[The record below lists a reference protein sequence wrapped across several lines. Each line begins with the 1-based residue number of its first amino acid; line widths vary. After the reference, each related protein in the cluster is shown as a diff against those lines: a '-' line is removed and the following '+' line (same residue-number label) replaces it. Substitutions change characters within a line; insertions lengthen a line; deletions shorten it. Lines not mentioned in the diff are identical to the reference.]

1 MASFHDVMKTFRWE
15 MRCLSFFLAVAEANA
30 FSAYVKYAHDG
41 SKTMH
46 EDFRCRLA
54 QSLISHVEQ
63 MRMGTEA
70 SIHVLRARVGHV
82 HRRMSLGKP
91 PGGGFRR
98 RRCKVC
104 GNKTPLVC
112 SCNPDGVFCNRHMEN
127 MLLRAISK
135 LYDNILYSLLYH
147 CTKAQSDGQIL
158 SVATASEKVGH

>member
-70 SIHVLRARVGHV
+70 SIHVFESKGGTCAPKNVAGKASWRRV
-82 HRRMSLGKP
+82 
-91 PGGGFRR
+91 
-98 RRCKVC
+98 
-104 GNKTPLVC
+104 
-112 SCNPDGVFCNRHMEN
+112 
-127 MLLRAISK
+127 
-135 LYDNILYSLLYH
+135 
-147 CTKAQSDGQIL
+147 
-158 SVATASEKVGH
+158 